1 MEREEVRA
9 IVREL
14 LKARHTKAAHH
25 LMRKHCIGDETFVD
39 EVIQGYLAR
48 ANEWLSEWDMV
59 GTASSLVPLGA
70 SMAVRER
77 VLAELIRIG
86 FYRQAQDMAAEHL
99 HRKLTVDE
107 VRSLVVAYV
116 TGAATSRAEEEDLL
130 ALAHATGGEKLRD
143 WTQMEIARYHERGQ
157 FD

>member
-25 LMRKHCIGDETFVD
+25 LMHKHCIGDETFVD

-48 ANEWLSEWDMV
+48 ANEWLSGSGMV
-59 GTASSLVPLGA
+59 GTASSLISLGA

-77 VLAELIRIG
+77 ILAELIKIG
-86 FYRQAQDMAAEHL
+86 FYHQAQNMAATHL

-116 TGAATSRAEEEDLL
+116 TGAVTSREQEEDLRVL
-130 ALAHATGGEKLRD
+130 AQATGGEKLRD
-143 WTQMEIARYHERGQ
+143 WTQREIEQYHDRGQ